1 MQGKERST
9 ESLGRPADILV
20 VLEGGGGDWS
30 QFSRRDHELG
40 ASFSTILHGV
50 GGEEAADGQGPLHLA
65 AQWGQE
71 EVVTALIEH
80 GADMNRQDAEGRTPL
95 HHAIQNGQQGIIN
108 MLLGCPG
115 IHLSARYNNL
125 EDLFL
130 VQFFCN
136 VLTNFLVHFL
146 TTIIWIIGDI
156 AYTNFETY
164 ATPEGSHLNFFP
176 LCCPFSPPPPPS
188 VM

>member
-1 MQGKERST
+1 
-9 ESLGRPADILV
+9 V
-20 VLEGGGGDWS
+20 VC
-30 QFSRRDHELG
+30 
-40 ASFSTILHGV
+40 TV

-80 GADMNRQDAEGRTPL
+80 GADINRQDAEGRTPL

-130 VQFFCN
+130 VQI
-136 VLTNFLVHFL
+136 FLQCFHKLFLSFL
-146 TTIIWIIGDI
+146 TTIIWVIEDI
-156 AYTNFETY
+156 EMIACRFVD
-164 ATPEGSHLNFFP
+164 PDPHGSALI
-176 LCCPFSPPPPPS
+176 
-188 VM
+188 

>member
-1 MQGKERST
+1 MGQ
-9 ESLGRPADILV
+9 
-20 VLEGGGGDWS
+20 GGGAGANL
-30 QFSRRDHELG
+30 RRRNHELG
-40 ASFSTILHGV
+40 DSFNPLIRVGV
-50 GGEEAADGQGPLHLA
+50 LGGEEAADGQGPLHLA

-125 EDLFL
+125 DDLFL
-130 VQFFCN
+130 VQ
-136 VLTNFLVHFL
+136 
-146 TTIIWIIGDI
+146 I
-156 AYTNFETY
+156 
-164 ATPEGSHLNFFP
+164 
-176 LCCPFSPPPPPS
+176 LC
-188 VM
+188 VMF

>member
-1 MQGKERST
+1 LYPPPPPLPSTIIGKCCII
-9 ESLGRPADILV
+9 LGIKRV
-20 VLEGGGGDWS
+20 QRGKVTKVGGHSGCV
-30 QFSRRDHELG
+30 SRRGAGGAGANLG
-40 ASFSTILHGV
+40 ERATSVGIHSIPFCTWCTI

-115 IHLSARYNNL
+115 IHLSARYNNID
-125 EDLFL
+125 DL
-130 VQFFCN
+130 C
-136 VLTNFLVHFL
+136 
-146 TTIIWIIGDI
+146 
-156 AYTNFETY
+156 
-164 ATPEGSHLNFFP
+164 NFF
-176 LCCPFSPPPPPS
+176 
-188 VM
+188 VMW